1 MKTLFMSDQYPCFCQ
16 ALLQMEYSI
25 IPSKNIDSVPIPE
38 RKHADMQLLRIKN
51 TVFTLKDC
59 IRQPGSSYPDNVLLN
74 GLFLDG
80 KLYGKMSAIDPVVFD
95 YCAAERIPVVN
106 VNQGYARCSTLII
119 NEHAAITADP
129 SIASALKNNG
139 VEVLRIS
146 PGHILLEGY
155 DYGFIGGLQIS
166 PGHILLEGYD
176 YGFIG
181 GAGFCDENSV
191 FFFGDVSRHPDYQ
204 LIRDFCEKHHK
215 TIRVICKEN
224 PLTDIGGVVEINH
237 ETELY

>member
-25 IPSKNIDSVPIPE
+25 IPSKNINLFPISE
-38 RKHADMQLLRIKN
+38 RKHADMQLLRIN
-51 TVFTLKDC
+51 DTVFTLKDC
-59 IRQPGSSYPDNVLLN
+59 IRRPGSSYPDNVLLN

-80 KLYGKMSAIDPVVFD
+80 KLYGKMSAIDPVVLD
-95 YCAAERIPVVN
+95 YCTAERIPVVN

-119 NEHAAITADP
+119 NEHAVITADL
-129 SIASALKNNG
+129 SISNALKNNG
-139 VEVLRIS
+139 VEVLRIT
-146 PGHILLEGY
+146 
-155 DYGFIGGLQIS
+155 

-181 GAGFCDENSV
+181 GAGFCDGESV
-191 FFFGDVSRHPDYQ
+191 IFFGDISRHPDYQ
-204 LIRDFCEKHHK
+204 LIRTFCEKQHR

>member
-80 KLYGKMSAIDPVVFD
+80 KLYGKMSAIDPIVLD
-95 YCAAERIPVVN
+95 YCSAEQIPVIN
-106 VNQGYARCSTLII
+106 VNQGYTRCSTLII
-119 NEHAAITADP
+119 NEHAAITADS
-129 SIASALKNNG
+129 SIANALKYNG
-139 VEVLRIS
+139 VEV
-146 PGHILLEGY
+146 
-155 DYGFIGGLQIS
+155 LQIS

-181 GAGFCDENSV
+181 GAGFCDGESV
-191 FFFGDVSRHPDYQ
+191 IFFGDISRHPDYQ
-204 LIRDFCEKHHK
+204 LIRTFCEKQHR

>member
-16 ALLQMEYSI
+16 ALMTMGYKI
-25 IPSKNIDSVPIPE
+25 IPSKNIELFPVPE
-38 RKHADMQLLRIKN
+38 RKHADMQLLRIN
-51 TVFTLKDC
+51 DTVFTLKDC

-74 GLFLDG
+74 CIFLGG
-80 KLYGKMSAIDPVVFD
+80 KLYGKTSAIDPVVLD

-119 NEHAAITADP
+119 NEHAVITADL
-129 SIASALKNNG
+129 SISNALKNNG
-139 VEVLRIS
+139 VEV
-146 PGHILLEGY
+146 
-155 DYGFIGGLQIS
+155 LQIS

-181 GAGFCDENSV
+181 GSGFCDGNFV
-191 FFFGDVSRHPDYQ
+191 FFFGDVSRHPDHQ
-204 LIRDFCEKHHK
+204 LIRNFCEKYHK
-215 TIRVICKEN
+215 IIRVICKEY
-224 PLTDIGGVVEINH
+224 PLTDIGGVVEINY

>member
-59 IRQPGSSYPDNVLLN
+59 IRRPGSSYPDNVLLN

-80 KLYGKMSAIDPVVFD
+80 KLYGKMSAIDPVVLD
-95 YCAAERIPVVN
+95 YCTAERIPVVN

-119 NEHAAITADP
+119 NEHAVITADL
-129 SIASALKNNG
+129 SISNALKNNG
-139 VEVLRIS
+139 VEVLRIT
-146 PGHILLEGY
+146 
-155 DYGFIGGLQIS
+155 

-181 GAGFCDENSV
+181 GAGFA
-191 FFFGDVSRHPDYQ
+191 
-204 LIRDFCEKHHK
+204 
-215 TIRVICKEN
+215 TAN
-224 PLTDIGGVVEINH
+224 PLSFSVTLVAIRIIS
-237 ETELY
+237 

>member
-80 KLYGKMSAIDPVVFD
+80 KLYGKMSAIDPVVLD
-95 YCAAERIPVVN
+95 YCTAERIPVVN

-119 NEHAAITADP
+119 NEHAVITADL
-129 SIASALKNNG
+129 SISNALKNNG
-139 VEVLRIS
+139 VEVLRIT
-146 PGHILLEGY
+146 
-155 DYGFIGGLQIS
+155 

-181 GAGFCDENSV
+181 GAGFCDGESV
-191 FFFGDVSRHPDYQ
+191 IFFGDISRHPDYQ
-204 LIRDFCEKHHK
+204 LIRTFCEKQHR